1 MGPVP
6 PHDPP
11 HLCVSNGVLLN
22 GGRSSE
28 KQPRSWGNRE
38 KFEPQKNSKEQERFL
53 AFLSHEQNSSNGVHN
68 VAGPGEM
75 LMEF

>member
-28 KQPRSWGNRE
+28 KQPEIE
-38 KFEPQKNSKEQERFL
+38 KSLCHKRTQRNKKDFCF
-53 AFLSHEQNSSNGVHN
+53 FLSHEQNSSNGVHN
-68 VAGPGEM
+68 VDGPSEM